1 MTNDSLRVPSPRKR
15 RSPGDGTLFKRAD
28 GYWVGGVELPAGSDG
43 TRRFKR
49 IVRKDRNDALLA
61 LRQLKADVAA
71 GKIVNARSTTV
82 AKWMEHWRT
91 EILPLHSRTLPEH
104 AYSQPLPNR
113 YR

>member
-1 MTNDSLRVPSPRKR
+1 MPSPRKR